1 MKKTVVINC
10 FPESARLYRHGYA
23 VVAIDVIR
31 ATTTAVAVAVRGGRC
46 FPVPTLAAAQ
56 ALAGRLENP
65 LLVGEVHGVQPDGF
79 DLNNS
84 PVEVALHQDYSRP
97 VVLLSSSGTKLIHE
111 AAGCEAVYLACFR
124 NHSAVAAYL
133 AGRYARIALLGAGTR
148 GQFREEDQMCCAWM
162 AAQLMR
168 AGYQAEDKLTE
179 EVARRWTGA
188 PAVECLVSES
198 AQYLKRS
205 GQLKDLEFVL
215 DHVDDLDAVVKVVG
229 GEAMLLPSERCD
241 GKQAELP
248 AADSAWSG
256 VASPGIREV

>member
-1 MKKTVVINC
+1 MKRTVVINC
-10 FPESARLYRHGYA
+10 FPESAHLYRHGYA

-31 ATTTAVAVAVRGGRC
+31 ATTTAITVVARGGQC
-46 FPVPTLAAAQ
+46 FPAPSLEAAR

-65 LLVGEVHGVQPDGF
+65 LLAGEIHGVRPDGF

-84 PVEVALHQDYSRP
+84 PVEVTLHQDYSRP

-111 AAGCEAVYLACFR
+111 AADCEAVYLACFR

-133 AGRYARIALLGAGTR
+133 AGRYPRIALLGAGSL

-162 AAQLMR
+162 ASQLMC
-168 AGYQAEDKLTE
+168 AGYDPEDQPTAEI
-179 EVARRWTGA
+179 ARRWAGA

-205 GQLKDLEFVL
+205 GQVEDLDFVL
-215 DHVDDLDAVVKVVG
+215 DHVDDLDTVIKVVG
-229 GEAMLLPSERCD
+229 GEAIVLPTEPRC
-241 GKQAELP
+241 GKQAGLP
-248 AADSAWSG
+248 LV
-256 VASPGIREV
+256 VAHRKIPSESV

>member
-1 MKKTVVINC
+1 
-10 FPESARLYRHGYA
+10 HGYA

-31 ATTTAVAVAVRGGRC
+31 ATTTAVTVAARGGRC
-46 FPVPTLAAAQ
+46 FPVPTLEATQ

-65 LLVGEVHGVQPDGF
+65 LLVGELHGVRPDGF

-84 PVEVALHQDYSRP
+84 PAELAEQQEYSRP

-133 AGRYARIALLGAGTR
+133 AGRYAKIALLGAGSL

-168 AGYQAEDKLTE
+168 AGYQAEDELTAD
-179 EVARRWTGA
+179 VARRWDEA

-205 GQLKDLEFVL
+205 GQLQDLTFVL
-215 DHVDDLDAVVKVVG
+215 EHVDDLD
-229 GEAMLLPSERCD
+229 
-241 GKQAELP
+241 
-248 AADSAWSG
+248 
-256 VASPGIREV
+256 